1 LILKNEESLELKVKS
16 LKALATENE
25 AYSPSIIQISDLL
38 ISAQIR
44 ASDILLENLQKKV
57 DLDTIILDIQERITY
72 ITTNVTDGQVII
84 QLINILQERIQS
96 IQDEQTTRDETGIRK
111 RVTDIQNDIVALN

>member
-72 ITTNVTDGQVII
+72 IETNVTDGQVII